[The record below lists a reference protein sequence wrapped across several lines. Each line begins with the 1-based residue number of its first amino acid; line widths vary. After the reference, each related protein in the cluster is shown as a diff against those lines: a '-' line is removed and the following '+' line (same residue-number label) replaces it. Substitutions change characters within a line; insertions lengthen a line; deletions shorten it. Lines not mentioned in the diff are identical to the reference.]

1 MNNSVNGRLARL
13 RGSLQADEPG
23 ARGFERVA
31 RNPDCTRLRA
41 LTIVGISPETAAVS
55 VYGEPSREGQSPF
68 ALAIGNRFDR
78 ALSENGAAQML
89 DLYRSEGRLTTA
101 ECKVV
106 VIPEMAPIGAHRD
119 LKHVMAVRQTETQ
132 RLLELK
138 LRRDPKAPNLII
150 KPRVAVTLLGLDH
163 GIEPDALVA
172 RDSDDFY
179 KPVEIKSYPDR
190 AGKTDAADIRSACRQ
205 AAVGVIALR
214 NALSRMG
221 VRDVEAMVRAEGDL
235 VLRIPGALKPTLRP
249 MTLRG
254 EVDSLERAIRE
265 APSNLDELEDLLP
278 DGAALDDPAI
288 LESIPNSYRS
298 NCREHCAL
306 AQHCKQAAVVNSDPA
321 VLGDF
326 ARETLAA
333 AGSVSRALDLLRG
346 TGAPPRT
353 TAEQALAEQLRDAY
367 TEYREA
373 V

>member
-1 MNNSVNGRLARL
+1 
-13 RGSLQADEPG
+13 
-23 ARGFERVA
+23 
-31 RNPDCTRLRA
+31 
-41 LTIVGISPETAAVS
+41 
-55 VYGEPSREGQSPF
+55 
-68 ALAIGNRFDR
+68 
-78 ALSENGAAQML
+78 
-89 DLYRSEGRLTTA
+89 
-101 ECKVV
+101 
-106 VIPEMAPIGAHRD
+106 
-119 LKHVMAVRQTETQ
+119 
-132 RLLELK
+132 
-138 LRRDPKAPNLII
+138 
-150 KPRVAVTLLGLDH
+150 
-163 GIEPDALVA
+163 
-172 RDSDDFY
+172 
-179 KPVEIKSYPDR
+179 
-190 AGKTDAADIRSACRQ
+190 
-205 AAVGVIALR
+205 
-214 NALSRMG
+214 MG